1 MQSTKIILT
10 LWAKWKK
17 PIKLVIK
24 LDLEDVRDNAGNNN
38 IKVETPF
45 NSWMTE
51 FVESRNTDE
60 LIQHTFAQI
69 KMLVENPQIPEGGF
83 SIDQMM
89 HLRINRKLELT

>member
-38 IKVETPF
+38 IKVEIPF
-45 NSWMTE
+45 NSVRAE

-69 KMLVENPQIPEGGF
+69 KTLVET
-83 SIDQMM
+83 
-89 HLRINRKLELT
+89 HKYLRVVFR